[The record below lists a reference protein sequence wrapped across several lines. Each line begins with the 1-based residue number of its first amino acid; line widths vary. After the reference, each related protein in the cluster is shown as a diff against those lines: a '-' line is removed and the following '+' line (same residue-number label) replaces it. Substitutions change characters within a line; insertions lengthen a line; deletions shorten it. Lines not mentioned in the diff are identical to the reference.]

1 VENPLGGGTVIHPN
15 PEESTLGELV
25 SLTPEKILTFHAQSL
40 ANPQSTK
47 TRRLPTAVTIKEN
60 IVVLSVNS
68 NRKAISHGFLA
79 KIFGTLDKFGVVVDL
94 ISTSEV
100 HVSLA
105 IENTLEKRLF
115 TRLVCELEKSGTV
128 RCPLDLDHLLSSSY
142 NLASDR
148 GPLYEI
154 AHRVIFFTTLVFFRI
169 APMAHIFCH
178 RFLSIRGWQ
187 FFLSSASK

>member
-25 SLTPEKILTFHAQSL
+25 SLTPEKILTFHAQSP

-60 IVVLSVNS
+60 IVVLSVSS

-115 TRLVCELEKSGTV
+115 TRLVCELEKTGTV
-128 RCPLDLDHLLSSSY
+128 RCPLDLDHLPSSSY
-142 NLASDR
+142 DLASGR
-148 GPLYEI
+148 EPLYEI
-154 AHRVIFFTTLVFFRI
+154 APRVT
-169 APMAHIFCH
+169 
-178 RFLSIRGWQ
+178 
-187 FFLSSASK
+187 

>member
-25 SLTPEKILTFHAQSL
+25 SLTSEKILSFHAQSL

-128 RCPLDLDHLLSSSY
+128 RCPLDLVHLSDD
-142 NLASDR
+142 LASDR
-148 GPLYEI
+148 EPLYEI
-154 AHRVIFFTTLVFFRI
+154 APRVISFMTLVLFRI
-169 APMAHIFCH
+169 VPVAHILCR
-178 RFLSIRGWQ
+178 RFLSTRGWQ

>member
-1 VENPLGGGTVIHPN
+1 MGGGTVIHPN
-15 PEESTLGELV
+15 PEESIIGELAPASGV
-25 SLTPEKILTFHAQSL
+25 TTPEMILSFHAQSL
-40 ANPQSTK
+40 ANPKSTK

-68 NRKAISHGFLA
+68 NRKTISHGFLA

-115 TRLVCELEKSGTV
+115 ARLVRELEKSGTV
-128 RCPLDLDHLLSSSY
+128 RMC
-142 NLASDR
+142 LASCPPYFSVR
-148 GPLYEI
+148 SRVQPRFFHEI
-154 AHRVIFFTTLVFFRI
+154 ALPRDLFRNLCVFRI
-169 APMAHIFCH
+169 ACIAYGRR
-178 RFLSIRGWQ
+178 RFPFIRAWPFSLSW
-187 FFLSSASK
+187 ASK